1 MAKTNQ
7 HQKIERIS
15 WSCLLLSLFYPCI
28 CYHGSATP
36 SVHRKRTEKGV
47 PFIWME
53 DAEEAF
59 KQLKR
64 CLARPPIQAYPD
76 MSLCFILHSDASN
89 SGIGGVLSQQHDGE
103 ERVIAYYSAALS
115 CAERN
120 YCVTRKELLAVV
132 KAVKHFQPYLYGRE
146 FLLRTDHAALR
157 WLLKFRNPEGQ
168 LARWLETLQQYQF
181 IIEHRSGARHGNA
194 DALSRRPCY
203 DDGCKHC
210 ARLDSCQELETTTT
224 QTLTMC
230 PLLTL
235 SPQPSVSIK
244 I

>member
-1 MAKTNQ
+1 MVLPLIIAVLSL
-7 HQKIERIS
+7 H
-15 WSCLLLSLFYPCI
+15 LLSWLSHSI
-28 CYHGSATP
+28 STQKKD
-36 SVHRKRTEKGV
+36 RKGV
-47 PFIWME
+47 PFIWTE

-89 SGIGGVLSQQHDGE
+89 LGIGGVLSQQQDGE

-132 KAVKHFQPYLYGRE
+132 KAVKHFHPYLYGRE

-181 IIEHRSGARHGNA
+181 TIEHRSGARHGNA
-194 DALSRRPCY
+194 DALSCRPCY

-210 ARLDSCQELETTTT
+210 ARLDSYQELETTTT

-230 PLLTL
+230 PYTDTSGILIRILRIL